1 MLLVEVVMELL
12 GVALAQ
18 LVCLQGG
25 SPHIPSYLQNSG
37 NGSPWQMKRKKWYA
51 IGNPWGPPQP
61 EYYN

>member
-1 MLLVEVVMELL
+1 MLLVEVVMEPL

-37 NGSPWQMKRKKWYA
+37 SGSPWQMKRKSEEPGVPGLRLLLGGA
-51 IGNPWGPPQP
+51 TQ
-61 EYYN
+61 